1 MSDVIVNHGDTCDLV
16 SPRNCVHCGQVL
28 TVTATVN
35 STDPSASDTDYD
47 WADAGARGE
56 VDHPPRVVVSDP
68 SLVSSRSSTPIDG
81 FVPPPAPLTG
91 SDDECASLLSSD
103 DGRYASS
110 DDLDSE
116 YVSAME
122 VPEQQLGSGVM
133 GGRESSDMSN
143 EGDDAGVFGSTC
155 DNANDKFDVTSL
167 DDDYDV
173 DDNYD
178 VVVDDDDDEVE
189 DALPLNFTLT
199 GGDTLQESSNSAST
213 LLEDADG
220 TLRDS
225 GHAAQSSTDDDS
237 DDEDDDA
244 AFGEEMSLLAE
255 VSDDADDDD
264 NCLAPGNN
272 PTEPL
277 LAAAGDSDLSDA
289 N

>member
-1 MSDVIVNHGDTCDLV
+1 MSDIMVNHGDTCDLV
-16 SPRNCVHCGQVL
+16 SPRNCVYCGQAL
-28 TVTATVN
+28 TVTATVD

-47 WADAGARGE
+47 WADAGPRGE

-68 SLVSSRSSTPIDG
+68 SLVSSRSSTPLDG
-81 FVPPPAPLTG
+81 FLPPPAPLTG

-116 YVSAME
+116 YVNAME
-122 VPEQQLGSGVM
+122 VPEQQPGGGVV
-133 GGRESSDMSN
+133 GGREASVMSN
-143 EGDDAGVFGSTC
+143 EGDDADVFGSTC
-155 DNANDKFDVTSL
+155 DNANDEFDVSSL
-167 DDDYDV
+167 DDDNDDGEDV
-173 DDNYD
+173 
-178 VVVDDDDDEVE
+178 
-189 DALPLNFTLT
+189 LPLNSALT

-213 LLEDADG
+213 LLEDPDG
-220 TLRDS
+220 TPQDI

-244 AFGEEMSLLAE
+244 AFGQAMSLLAE
-255 VSDDADDDD
+255 LSDNADDDD
-264 NCLAPGNN
+264 NCLAPDNN
-272 PTEPL
+272 ATEPL